1 MTGPTHHTGAAA
13 PVAHLAQ
20 MWATAR
26 AGQEAAAGI
35 STRPDVDNDLG
46 WTHAAGHLG
55 EAADELQR
63 AYPEI
68 ARFAEIPALAT
79 QIRDLPLP
87 EATAVFLA
95 WIVAGLHAFD
105 VDDADLQPSDLLAAG
120 TAAYWFGMA
129 HHALT
134 GQLP

>member
-1 MTGPTHHTGAAA
+1 MTGPTHDTGAAA

-20 MWATAR
+20 LWATAR
-26 AGQEAAAGI
+26 AGQQAAAEI
-35 STRPDVDNDLG
+35 ATRPGVDNDLG

-63 AYPEI
+63 ARPEI

-87 EATAVFLA
+87 EATEVFLA
-95 WIVAGLHAFD
+95 SIVAGLHDFD
-105 VDDADLQPSDLLAAG
+105 VDATDLQPSD
-120 TAAYWFGMA
+120 
-129 HHALT
+129 
-134 GQLP
+134 

>member
-1 MTGPTHHTGAAA
+1 MTGPSQDPGAAA

-20 MWATAR
+20 LWAAAR
-26 AGQEAAAGI
+26 AAQQAAAEI
-35 STRPDVDNDLG
+35 ATRPDVDNDLG

-63 AYPEI
+63 ARPEI
-68 ARFAEIPALAT
+68 ARFAEIPALAA

-87 EATAVFLA
+87 EATGVFLA
-95 WIVAGLHAFD
+95 SIVAGLHDFD
-105 VDDADLQPSDLLAAG
+105 VDDSALQPSDLLAAG

-129 HHALT
+129 HHVLT

>member
-1 MTGPTHHTGAAA
+1 MTGPTHDTGAADSV
-13 PVAHLAQ
+13 PVLTRL
-20 MWATAR
+20 WATAR
-26 AGQEAAAGI
+26 AGQEVAAEIA
-35 STRPDVDNDLG
+35 TRPDVDNDLD

-63 AYPEI
+63 ARPEI
-68 ARFAEIPALAT
+68 ARLAEIPALAA

-87 EATAVFLA
+87 LATEVFLA
-95 WIVAGLHAFD
+95 WIVTGLQDFD
-105 VDDADLQPSDLLAAG
+105 VDDTDLQPNDLLTAG

>member
-1 MTGPTHHTGAAA
+1 MTGPTRDTGAAV
-13 PVAHLAQ
+13 PVAHLVQ
-20 MWATAR
+20 MWAAAC
-26 AGQEAAAGI
+26 AGQEAAAEI
-35 STRPDVDNDLG
+35 ATRPDVDNDLG

-63 AYPEI
+63 AYPDI
-68 ARFAEIPALAT
+68 ASVVEIPALAAR
-79 QIRDLPLP
+79 IRDLPLP
-87 EATAVFLA
+87 EATGTFLA

-105 VDDADLQPSDLLAAG
+105 VDDTALQPSDLLAAG